1 MVRNKNSGIWAG
13 EWQILIPAGGGEKN
27 FQELQKREGMEPWHR
42 IEDTTRG
49 KKTSGQGAESPLVK
63 KKGLRH

>member
-1 MVRNKNSGIWAG
+1 MGDSYTCRWRRK
-13 EWQILIPAGGGEKN
+13 KN
-27 FQELQKREGMEPWHR
+27 FQELQKREGMEPWQR

-63 KKGLRH
+63 KKKKKTKTLRPEK